1 MSHSNSLAMF
11 WDQISETRAAFMVYR
26 RVPHSLTHARP
37 AGVYWTGLVPVN
49 QASRNLDTC
58 KREIQFDNMLSYQ
71 IR

>member
-1 MSHSNSLAMF
+1 M
-11 WDQISETRAAFMVYR
+11 RAAFMVYR

-58 KREIQFDNMLSYQ
+58 KTEMKYDNMLSCQ